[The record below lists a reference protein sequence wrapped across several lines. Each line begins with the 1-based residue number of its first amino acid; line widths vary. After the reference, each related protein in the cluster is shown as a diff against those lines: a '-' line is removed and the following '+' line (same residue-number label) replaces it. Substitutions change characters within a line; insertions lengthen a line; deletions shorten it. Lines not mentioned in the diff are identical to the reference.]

1 MDLPSTDAQAS
12 LTWPNCHEI
21 GHGWW
26 APTATWGVESG
37 HGVSLVWVVNNQP
50 DGAGEEMGGRDA
62 AEVLWQ
68 HAIRSHKN
76 CLQIVV
82 PTLPLSPLPCC
93 RVHRE
98 GIHCQ

>member
-1 MDLPSTDAQAS
+1 MRWDTAGGLQLQHGASNQDMGSVWCGWSTTNPIEQ
-12 LTWPNCHEI
+12 
-21 GHGWW
+21 
-26 APTATWGVESG
+26 V
-37 HGVSLVWVVNNQP
+37 
-50 DGAGEEMGGRDA
+50 EEMGGRDA